1 MKKSALTATIILM
14 VLLVGCRSKKEATAV
29 TKENYDIE
37 ASGSA
42 STATAARVQWLS
54 QLSLDIDSFELFV
67 PEEHFAE
74 IGKISASPGQ
84 HHACMSI
91 VGAQP
96 DLSNM
101 MGDTAMMPNGVPS
114 VAGRATADAVGCSA
128 GNMAA
133 RQPHSRSVVLR
144 AKHASIGKSDRV
156 ERNSASFA
164 QQADSVV
171 AHRTMD
177 KQEHTASDTVKVA
190 KPPDLTW
197 LSWAI
202 IGGLIVVFAIII
214 WIEHE

>member
-29 TKENYDIE
+29 TKENYEIE

-42 STATAARVQWLS
+42 STATAARMQWLS

-74 IGKISASPGQ
+74 IGK
-84 HHACMSI
+84 
-91 VGAQP
+91 
-96 DLSNM
+96 M
-101 MGDTAMMPNGVPS
+101 MGDTAVMPNGVPS
-114 VAGRATADAVGCSA
+114 VAGRATADAVGYSA

-144 AKHASIGKSDRV
+144 AKHASIGKSDMV

>member
-1 MKKSALTATIILM
+1 MKKSALTATILAM

-67 PEEHFAE
+67 PEEHFAD
-74 IGKISASPGQ
+74 IGK
-84 HHACMSI
+84 
-91 VGAQP
+91 
-96 DLSNM
+96 M
-101 MGDTAMMPNGVPS
+101 MGDTAVMPKGVPS

-144 AKHASIGKSDRV
+144 AKHASIGKSDMV

-197 LSWAI
+197 APWV
-202 IGGLIVVFAIII
+202 IVGIAVAMFIFVI
-214 WIEHE
+214 WKMDREDEERHH

>member
-1 MKKSALTATIILM
+1 MYEKITLTATIMLM

-42 STATAARVQWLS
+42 STATAARMQWLS

-74 IGKISASPGQ
+74 IGK
-84 HHACMSI
+84 
-91 VGAQP
+91 
-96 DLSNM
+96 M
-101 MGDTAMMPNGVPS
+101 MGDTVMMPNGVSS
-114 VAGRATADAVGCSA
+114 VAGRATADAVSYSA
-128 GNMAA
+128 GNMTA

-144 AKHASIGKSDRV
+144 AKHASIGKSDMV

-177 KQEHTASDTVKVA
+177 RHEHTASDTVKVA

>member
-1 MKKSALTATIILM
+1 MKKTALTATIMLM

-42 STATAARVQWLS
+42 STATAARMQWLS

-74 IGKISASPGQ
+74 IGK
-84 HHACMSI
+84 
-91 VGAQP
+91 
-96 DLSNM
+96 M
-101 MGDTAMMPNGVPS
+101 MGDTAVMPNGVPS
-114 VAGRATADAVGCSA
+114 VAGRATADAVGYSA

-156 ERNSASFA
+156 ERNSASIA

-177 KQEHTASDTVKVA
+177 KQEHTSSDTVKVA

>member
-1 MKKSALTATIILM
+1 MKKTALTATIMLM

-42 STATAARVQWLS
+42 STATAARMQWLS

-67 PEEHFAE
+67 PEEHFAD
-74 IGKISASPGQ
+74 IGK
-84 HHACMSI
+84 
-91 VGAQP
+91 
-96 DLSNM
+96 M
-101 MGDTAMMPNGVPS
+101 MGDTAVMPNGVPS
-114 VAGRATADAVGCSA
+114 VAGRATADAVGYSA

-144 AKHASIGKSDRV
+144 AKHASIGKSDIV
-156 ERNSASFA
+156 ERNSASIA

-177 KQEHTASDTVKVA
+177 KQEHTSSDTVKVA

>member
-14 VLLVGCRSKKEATAV
+14 VLFVGCRSKKEATAV

-67 PEEHFAE
+67 PEEHFAD
-74 IGKISASPGQ
+74 IGT
-84 HHACMSI
+84 
-91 VGAQP
+91 
-96 DLSNM
+96 M
-101 MGDTAMMPNGVPS
+101 MGDTAAMSKGVPS

-171 AHRTMD
+171 AHRSMD
-177 KQEHTASDTVKVA
+177 RQEHTASDTVKVA

>member
-1 MKKSALTATIILM
+1 MKKTALTATILAM

-29 TKENYDIE
+29 TKENYEIE

-42 STATAARVQWLS
+42 STATAARMQWLS

-74 IGKISASPGQ
+74 IGK
-84 HHACMSI
+84 
-91 VGAQP
+91 
-96 DLSNM
+96 M
-101 MGDTAMMPNGVPS
+101 MGDTAVMPNGVPS
-114 VAGRATADAVGCSA
+114 VAGRATADAVGYSA

-144 AKHASIGKSDRV
+144 AKHASIGKSDIV
-156 ERNSASFA
+156 ERNSASIA

-177 KQEHTASDTVKVA
+177 KQEHTSSDTVKVA

>member
-74 IGKISASPGQ
+74 IGKMI
-84 HHACMSI
+84 
-91 VGAQP
+91 
-96 DLSNM
+96 
-101 MGDTAMMPNGVPS
+101 GDTAVMPNGVPS
-114 VAGRATADAVGCSA
+114 VAGRATADAVGYSA

-133 RQPHSRSVVLR
+133 RQPQSRSVVLR

-164 QQADSVV
+164 QQADSMV

-177 KQEHTASDTVKVA
+177 KQEHTTSDTVKVA

>member
-1 MKKSALTATIILM
+1 MKKTALTATILAM

-74 IGKISASPGQ
+74 IGK
-84 HHACMSI
+84 
-91 VGAQP
+91 
-96 DLSNM
+96 M
-101 MGDTAMMPNGVPS
+101 MGDTAAMPRGVPS
-114 VAGRATADAVGCSA
+114 VAGRATADAVGFSA

-164 QQADSVV
+164 QQADSMV

-177 KQEHTASDTVKVA
+177 RQEHTASDTVKVA

>member
-1 MKKSALTATIILM
+1 MKKTALAATIMLM

-29 TKENYDIE
+29 TKENYEIE

-42 STATAARVQWLS
+42 STATAARMQWLS

-74 IGKISASPGQ
+74 IGK
-84 HHACMSI
+84 
-91 VGAQP
+91 
-96 DLSNM
+96 M
-101 MGDTAMMPNGVPS
+101 MGDTAVMPSGVPS

-144 AKHASIGKSDRV
+144 AKHASIGKSDMV

>member
-1 MKKSALTATIILM
+1 MKKTALTATIMLM

-42 STATAARVQWLS
+42 STATAARMQWLS

-67 PEEHFAE
+67 PEEHFAD
-74 IGKISASPGQ
+74 IGK
-84 HHACMSI
+84 
-91 VGAQP
+91 
-96 DLSNM
+96 M
-101 MGDTAMMPNGVPS
+101 MGDTTVMPNGVTS

-144 AKHASIGKSDRV
+144 AKHASIGKSDMV

>member
-1 MKKSALTATIILM
+1 MKKTALTATILAM

-29 TKENYDIE
+29 TKENYDIK

-42 STATAARVQWLS
+42 STATAARMQWLS

-67 PEEHFAE
+67 PEEHFAD
-74 IGKISASPGQ
+74 IGK
-84 HHACMSI
+84 
-91 VGAQP
+91 
-96 DLSNM
+96 M
-101 MGDTAMMPNGVPS
+101 MGDTAVMPKGVPS
-114 VAGRATADAVGCSA
+114 VAGRATADAVGYSA

-144 AKHASIGKSDRV
+144 AKHASIGKSDMV
-156 ERNSASFA
+156 ERNSASIA

-177 KQEHTASDTVKVA
+177 KQEHTACDTVKVA

>member
-1 MKKSALTATIILM
+1 MKKTALTATIMLM

-42 STATAARVQWLS
+42 STATAARMQWLS

-67 PEEHFAE
+67 PEEHFAD
-74 IGKISASPGQ
+74 IGK
-84 HHACMSI
+84 
-91 VGAQP
+91 
-96 DLSNM
+96 M
-101 MGDTAMMPNGVPS
+101 MGDTAVMPKGVPS
-114 VAGRATADAVGCSA
+114 VAGRATADAVGYSA

-156 ERNSASFA
+156 ERNSASIA

-177 KQEHTASDTVKVA
+177 KQEHTSSDTVKVA

>member
-1 MKKSALTATIILM
+1 MKKTALTATIILM

-42 STATAARVQWLS
+42 STATAARMQWLS

-67 PEEHFAE
+67 PEEHFAD
-74 IGKISASPGQ
+74 IGK
-84 HHACMSI
+84 
-91 VGAQP
+91 
-96 DLSNM
+96 M
-101 MGDTAMMPNGVPS
+101 MGDTAAMPNGVPS
-114 VAGRATADAVGCSA
+114 VVGRATADAVGYSA

-164 QQADSVV
+164 QQADSMV

-177 KQEHTASDTVKVA
+177 NQQHTTSDNVQVA

-197 LSWAI
+197 MPWALV
-202 IGGLIVVFAIII
+202 GGLVVIIVFIL
-214 WIEHE
+214 WRMEKEEENNQR

>member
-74 IGKISASPGQ
+74 IGT
-84 HHACMSI
+84 
-91 VGAQP
+91 
-96 DLSNM
+96 M
-101 MGDTAMMPNGVPS
+101 MGDTAVMPNGVPS

-164 QQADSVV
+164 QQADSIV
-171 AHRTMD
+171 AHRSMD
-177 KQEHTASDTVKVA
+177 RQEHTASDTVKVA

>member
-1 MKKSALTATIILM
+1 MKKTALTATIMLM

-29 TKENYDIE
+29 TKENYEIE

-42 STATAARVQWLS
+42 STATAARMQWLS

-74 IGKISASPGQ
+74 IGK
-84 HHACMSI
+84 
-91 VGAQP
+91 
-96 DLSNM
+96 M
-101 MGDTAMMPNGVPS
+101 MGDTAVMPNGVPS
-114 VAGRATADAVGCSA
+114 VAGRATADAVGYSA

-144 AKHASIGKSDRV
+144 AKHASIGKSDIV
-156 ERNSASFA
+156 ERNSASIA

-177 KQEHTASDTVKVA
+177 KQEHTSSDTVKVA

>member
-1 MKKSALTATIILM
+1 MKKTALTATILAM

-37 ASGSA
+37 ASGSI

-74 IGKISASPGQ
+74 IGK
-84 HHACMSI
+84 
-91 VGAQP
+91 
-96 DLSNM
+96 M
-101 MGDTAMMPNGVPS
+101 MGDTAVMPRGVPS

-144 AKHASIGKSDRV
+144 AKHASIGKSDMV
-156 ERNSASFA
+156 ERNSASIA

>member
-1 MKKSALTATIILM
+1 MKKTALTATIMLM

-42 STATAARVQWLS
+42 STATAARMQWLS

-74 IGKISASPGQ
+74 IGK
-84 HHACMSI
+84 
-91 VGAQP
+91 
-96 DLSNM
+96 M
-101 MGDTAMMPNGVPS
+101 MGDTAVMPNGVPS
-114 VAGRATADAVGCSA
+114 VAGRATADAVGYSA

-144 AKHASIGKSDRV
+144 AKHASIGKSDIV
-156 ERNSASFA
+156 ERNSASIA

-177 KQEHTASDTVKVA
+177 KQEHTSSDTVKVA

>member
-1 MKKSALTATIILM
+1 MKKTALAATIMLM

-42 STATAARVQWLS
+42 STATAARMQWLS

-74 IGKISASPGQ
+74 IGK
-84 HHACMSI
+84 
-91 VGAQP
+91 
-96 DLSNM
+96 M
-101 MGDTAMMPNGVPS
+101 MGDTAVMPNGVPS
-114 VAGRATADAVGCSA
+114 VAGRATADAVGYSA

-144 AKHASIGKSDRV
+144 AKHASIGKSDIV
-156 ERNSASFA
+156 ERNSASLA

-177 KQEHTASDTVKVA
+177 KQEHTSSDTVKVA

>member
-1 MKKSALTATIILM
+1 MQVKPPT
-14 VLLVGCRSKKEATAV
+14 
-29 TKENYDIE
+29 Y
-37 ASGSA
+37 
-42 STATAARVQWLS
+42 
-54 QLSLDIDSFELFV
+54 
-67 PEEHFAE
+67 HFA
-74 IGKISASPGQ
+74 GVSK
-84 HHACMSI
+84 
-91 VGAQP
+91 
-96 DLSNM
+96 M
-101 MGDTAMMPNGVPS
+101 MYHFIDANKMIGDTAVMPSGVSS
-114 VAGRATADAVGCSA
+114 VAGTA

-133 RQPHSRSVVLR
+133 RQPPHGSVVLR

-164 QQADSVV
+164 QQADSMV

-177 KQEHTASDTVKVA
+177 RQEHTASDTVKVA